1 MDISLTLSISF
12 HFVSNQKKTDRFD
25 TGLYIYDHAFGDA
38 CVNISTS
45 GSAFGGQWVTPR

>member
-1 MDISLTLSISF
+1 MDISLALSISF
-12 HFVSNQKKTDRFD
+12 HFVSSKKKTDRFD
-25 TGLYIYDHAFGDA
+25 TGHNINDHAFGDA